1 MALHTSSICSSSE
14 VAERKPKTDLEVMF
28 VVAVQAAVFF
38 SAIIPLIRRI
48 MLLPFCGLSSGSG
61 WLETNLA
68 AFLAFRV

>member
-1 MALHTSSICSSSE
+1 MVSLPMYCLGFMLSSCSKEQPMALHTSSICSSRE

-48 MLLPFCGLSSGSG
+48 MLLPF
-61 WLETNLA
+61 
-68 AFLAFRV
+68 